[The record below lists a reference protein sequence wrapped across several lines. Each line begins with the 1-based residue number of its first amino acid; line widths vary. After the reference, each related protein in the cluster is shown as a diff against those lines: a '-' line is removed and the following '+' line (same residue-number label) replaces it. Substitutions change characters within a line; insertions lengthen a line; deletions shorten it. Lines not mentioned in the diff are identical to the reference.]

1 MATGNASKTTSPQ
14 VSLRGAALLNNALLN
29 KDSAFT
35 KEERDAF
42 GLRGLLP
49 AYVAGIE
56 RQVTLELER
65 IRRKQDDLEK
75 YIGLSS
81 LLHRNETLFARLLAE
96 HLEELAPIIYTPTV
110 GRACQ
115 ELSHVMRRPRGIWI
129 TPDDIDHMPE
139 VLRNAGRQDVR
150 LIVATDNERIL
161 GLGDQGAGGMGI
173 PIGKLALY
181 TAGAGLHPAA
191 LLPVS
196 LDVGTDNEALLADP
210 HYVGW
215 RGPRVRGRQ
224 YDSFLEAF
232 VAAVTTVFPRA
243 LLQWEDFKQQN
254 AMTVM
259 QRYRKRLP
267 SFNDDIQGTASV
279 ALAGIYTAL
288 RAVGG
293 TLAEQRLVFVGAG
306 AAGLGIAHL
315 VQTAARRADGKA
327 PIIAMLDSHGLIHA
341 GRDRV
346 DQEKRAFALSSVEMA
361 QFGLPGGG
369 QLSLEEVV
377 RAVHPTIMVGTSGMR
392 GSFSEAAVREM
403 ARHTVAPVLFP
414 LSNPTSL
421 AEATPA
427 DIMEWTN
434 GRALV
439 ATGSPFAPV
448 NVGGHEQAIGQANNT
463 FVFPGVGLGAIVA
476 DAREI
481 TDEMFLVAARV
492 LSDQVSEERLAY
504 GALYPRLSQLRDVSR
519 AIAIAVVAESGSIH
533 NAEAVVDA
541 AMWWPEYVEYEA
553 T

>member
-377 RAVHPTIMVGTSGMR
+377 RAVHPTVMVGTSGMR